1 MDIGLGGLGE
11 EEVGAWL
18 EGGGVRVG
26 RARREERLLNVGSL
40 WLILSGEQRWSLW

>member
-11 EEVGAWL
+11 EEVIAWL
-18 EGGGVRVG
+18 EGDGVRVG

-40 WLILSGEQRWSLW
+40 WVDTVWGA